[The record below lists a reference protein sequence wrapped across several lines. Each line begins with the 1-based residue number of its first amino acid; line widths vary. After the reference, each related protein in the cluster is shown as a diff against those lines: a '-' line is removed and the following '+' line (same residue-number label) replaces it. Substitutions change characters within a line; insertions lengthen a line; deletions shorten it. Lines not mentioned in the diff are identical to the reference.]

1 MKQSIAGIIFHK
13 NSFLIGLRLATG
25 EMGNRWEFPGGKVD
39 SGETPEMAIKREF
52 KEEMNV
58 DVESG
63 ELIASVEFSNKSGT
77 SQLLAYSVFFP
88 ENPDIALTE
97 HTRLKWATLDEIEQ
111 LSFVDSDLLLIPYI
125 KEWLKN
131 EAKK

>member
-1 MKQSIAGIIFHK
+1 MKQSIAGIIFSK
-13 NSFLIGLRLATG
+13 NSFLIGLRLPVG

-39 SGETPEMAIKREF
+39 LGETPEMAIKREF

-63 ELIASVEFSNKSGT
+63 ELIASVEFYNKSGK
-77 SQLLAYSVFFP
+77 SELLAYPIFFP
-88 ENPDIALTE
+88 ENAEISLTE
-97 HTRLKWATLDEIEQ
+97 HKRLKWATFEEIES
-111 LSFVDSDLLLIPYI
+111 LSFVDSDLLLIPYL
-125 KEWLKN
+125 KEWVKN